1 MKLRCIRELLPS
13 SGFVTSGGVSKSVD
27 DLMTMGSFE
36 FGCELTHFM
45 CDQKKFWEN
54 PIYEGLRRGKAHGK
68 VRTMGGDLQIKYWY
82 EMMTFKGMPDDFA
95 PSAADAAADD
105 FFSPG
110 PPTVFDARLRT
121 ARK

>member
-1 MKLRCIRELLPS
+1 
-13 SGFVTSGGVSKSVD
+13 
-27 DLMTMGSFE
+27 
-36 FGCELTHFM
+36 
-45 CDQKKFWEN
+45 
-54 PIYEGLRRGKAHGK
+54 
-68 VRTMGGDLQIKYWY
+68 MGGDLQIKYWY